1 MQQLEILV
9 VDDDRDGADGL
20 SEALELY
27 GHRVTTQYSG
37 EDAVEAFR
45 HTSFDLTFMDVMM
58 LGLNGVE
65 SFLEIRKIKP
75 DAKVYMM
82 TGYSARELLEEAVNH
97 GAAGVF
103 QKPFAIEDALESVM
117 NVTAHQA
124 IA

>member
-1 MQQLEILV
+1 MKQLEILV

-20 SEALELY
+20 SEALEYY
-27 GHRVTTQYSG
+27 GHKVTTVYGG

-45 HTSFDLTFMDVMM
+45 NVRFDLTFMDVMM

-65 SFLEIRKIKP
+65 SFLEIRKIHP

-82 TGYSARELLEEAVNH
+82 TGYSARNLIDEAVDQ

-103 QKPFAIEDALESVM
+103 HKPFAIEDALETVM
-117 NVTAHQA
+117 GSYAC
-124 IA
+124 

>member
-1 MQQLEILV
+1 MKQLNILV

-20 SEALELY
+20 SEALEFY
-27 GHRVTTQYSG
+27 GHKVTTVYSG

-45 HTSFDLTFMDVMM
+45 QCTFDLTFMDVMM

-65 SFLEIRKIKP
+65 SFHEIRKIKP

-82 TGYSARELLEEAVNH
+82 TGYSARDLLEEAVGH

-103 QKPFAIEDALESVM
+103 HKPFAIEDVLEGVLGSY
-117 NVTAHQA
+117 AH
-124 IA
+124 

>member
-1 MQQLEILV
+1 MKELNILV

-20 SEALELY
+20 SEALEFY
-27 GHRVTTQYSG
+27 GHHVTTVYSG
-37 EDAVEAFR
+37 EEAVEAFR
-45 HTSFDLTFMDVMM
+45 RTGFDLTFMDVMM

-82 TGYSARELLEEAVNH
+82 TGYSARDLLDEAIGH

-103 QKPFAIEDALESVM
+103 HKPFAIEEALES
-117 NVTAHQA
+117 A
-124 IA
+124 IGSYAC